1 MQIPVVN
8 PYLDCVKFPPSLHS
22 PDNWGPATKHRCVY
36 ISKAPSLVSVTPLEW
51 PVAFPWKS
59 PPTLAP
65 IGRLTGWRTNEGF
78 WPDVWPLL
86 HYAMKGFPWS
96 KPLHSLSPFVSAL
109 EGTIRKSLKKLN
121 FNKCF
126 AAPALWIGTDSSC
139 SELNWIVSGNVQWPN
154 SSCDW
159 NKVRRDR
166 LLLNIQILEVD

>member
-86 HYAMKGFPWS
+86 HYAMKGFPLV
-96 KPLHSLSPFVSAL
+96 KAFAFTFPLCVCIRRKNKEKL
-109 EGTIRKSLKKLN
+109 EKIKLN
-121 FNKCF
+121 EN
-126 AAPALWIGTDSSC
+126 TST
-139 SELNWIVSGNVQWPN
+139 NVL
-154 SSCDW
+154 
-159 NKVRRDR
+159 R
-166 LLLNIQILEVD
+166 LLLFGSKLIPRAVNWIELKGLYFWKRAVTKL